1 MRFHRGY
8 QLLKQLNLKEMK
20 KKLGVYICACGG
32 NISDYVDI
40 EKVREAVKDEDCL
53 VLAKTTMFA
62 CGDTNQKD
70 MEQDIKEN
78 DLSGIV
84 VASCSPKLHLTTFRG
99 VSERAGLNKYN
110 YVHANIR
117 EQGSWAHSDNKV
129 GATEKAINLVKA
141 AIAKARLAESLEPII
156 IESKRSVAVI
166 GAGVAGMK
174 AAISLA
180 RMKDEVYLIE
190 REGKVGGHLS
200 ALEKISPEGTDGREL
215 LARLEKEIAAEPN
228 ITLLTNAEVTGTS
241 GNIGDFK
248 VDVTIKGSQGE
259 MVKQFVAGSI
269 LVATGFNSYTPA
281 EGEFGYSN
289 IKSVITLPEFKA
301 LISEGGKADADGTM
315 RLYYNNREV
324 QSIAYIYCVGS
335 RQVKGENKY
344 CSRYCCTAA
353 IQSSLDVREKFPNV
367 DNFHFTRGV
376 RTYGKQELIYKESN
390 DKGDVYIQF
399 PDKKPPVVSEENG
412 KVLVKAIDIL
422 SEKSESEVVADLLV
436 LVTGMVPDSDT
447 ALGNLLKLPK
457 GRDKFFNE
465 IHPKLRPVETV
476 IDGIT
481 IAGTCQGPKNVAE
494 SVNSALSAAAKSHS
508 FVSLG
513 ELELEPIVAYVDN
526 DTCNWCT
533 ACSDVCPFS
542 AVSMIDHNGKAV
554 AQINKSTCKGCGM
567 CLPVCPSDSIELIS
581 FTNKEMESMIDV
593 LAQ

>member
-1 MRFHRGY
+1 
-8 QLLKQLNLKEMK
+8 MK

-141 AIAKARLAESLEPII
+141 AIAKARLAESLEPIK

-301 LISEGGKADADGTM
+301 LVSEGGKADADGTM

-399 PDKKPPVVSEENG
+399 PDKKPPVVTEENG
-412 KVLVKAIDIL
+412 KVLVKAIDML
-422 SEKSESEVVADLLV
+422 SDKSESEVAADLLV

-513 ELELEPIVAYVDN
+513 ELELEPIVAYVDK

-533 ACSDVCPFS
+533 ACTDVCPFS
-542 AVSMIDHNGKAV
+542 AVSMIEHNGKSV
-554 AQINKSTCKGCGM
+554 AEINKSTCKGCGM

>member
-1 MRFHRGY
+1 
-8 QLLKQLNLKEMK
+8 MK

-200 ALEKISPEGTDGREL
+200 ALEKISPEG
-215 LARLEKEIAAEPN
+215 P
-228 ITLLTNAEVTGTS
+228 
-241 GNIGDFK
+241 
-248 VDVTIKGSQGE
+248 
-259 MVKQFVAGSI
+259 MAGSCWQDLRKRLQQSQTSPSLQMPRLPGQAEI
-269 LVATGFNSYTPA
+269 LAT
-281 EGEFGYSN
+281 
-289 IKSVITLPEFKA
+289 
-301 LISEGGKADADGTM
+301 
-315 RLYYNNREV
+315 
-324 QSIAYIYCVGS
+324 S
-335 RQVKGENKY
+335 RW
-344 CSRYCCTAA
+344 
-353 IQSSLDVREKFPNV
+353 
-367 DNFHFTRGV
+367 
-376 RTYGKQELIYKESN
+376 
-390 DKGDVYIQF
+390 
-399 PDKKPPVVSEENG
+399 
-412 KVLVKAIDIL
+412 
-422 SEKSESEVVADLLV
+422 
-436 LVTGMVPDSDT
+436 M
-447 ALGNLLKLPK
+447 
-457 GRDKFFNE
+457 
-465 IHPKLRPVETV
+465 
-476 IDGIT
+476 
-481 IAGTCQGPKNVAE
+481 
-494 SVNSALSAAAKSHS
+494 
-508 FVSLG
+508 
-513 ELELEPIVAYVDN
+513 
-526 DTCNWCT
+526 
-533 ACSDVCPFS
+533 
-542 AVSMIDHNGKAV
+542 
-554 AQINKSTCKGCGM
+554 
-567 CLPVCPSDSIELIS
+567 
-581 FTNKEMESMIDV
+581 
-593 LAQ
+593 

>member
-1 MRFHRGY
+1 
-8 QLLKQLNLKEMK
+8 MK

-190 REGKVGGHLS
+190 REARVGGHLS
-200 ALEKISPEGTDGREL
+200 ALERISPEGTDGREL

-228 ITLLTNAEVTGTS
+228 ITLLTNAEVTSTG

-281 EGEFGYSN
+281 EGEFGYGN
-289 IKSVITLPEFKA
+289 IKNVITLPDFKK
-301 LISEGGKADADGTM
+301 LISEGGKADTDGTM
-315 RLYYNNREV
+315 RLFYNNKEV

-353 IQSSLDVREKFPNV
+353 IQSSLDVREKFPHV

-399 PDKKPPVVSEENG
+399 PDKKPPVVTEENG

-422 SEKSESEVVADLLV
+422 SDKSESEVAADLLV

-526 DTCNWCT
+526 ETCNWCT

-542 AVSMIDHNGKAV
+542 AVSMIDHNGKSV
-554 AQINKSTCKGCGM
+554 AAINKSNCKGCGM

>member
-1 MRFHRGY
+1 
-8 QLLKQLNLKEMK
+8 MK

-190 REGKVGGHLS
+190 REARVGGHLS
-200 ALEKISPEGTDGREL
+200 ALERISPEGTDGREL

-228 ITLLTNAEVTGTS
+228 ITLLTNAKVTGTS

-248 VDVTIKGSQGE
+248 VDITIKGSQGE

-281 EGEFGYSN
+281 EGEFGYGN
-289 IKSVITLPEFKA
+289 IKNVITLPDFKK

-315 RLYYNNREV
+315 HLYYNNREV

-353 IQSSLDVREKFPNV
+353 IQSSLDVREKFPHV

-399 PDKKPPVVSEENG
+399 PDKKPPVVTEENG

-422 SEKSESEVVADLLV
+422 SDKSESEVVADLLV

-542 AVSMIDHNGKAV
+542 AVSMIDHNGKSV
-554 AQINKSTCKGCGM
+554 AAINKSNCKGCGM

>member
-1 MRFHRGY
+1 
-8 QLLKQLNLKEMK
+8 MK

-190 REGKVGGHLS
+190 REARVGGHLS
-200 ALEKISPEGTDGREL
+200 ALERISPEGTDGREL

-228 ITLLTNAEVTGTS
+228 ITLLTNAEVTSTG

-248 VDVTIKGSQGE
+248 VDVTIKGSKGE
-259 MVKQFVAGSI
+259 VVKQFVAGSI

-281 EGEFGYSN
+281 EGEFGYGN
-289 IKSVITLPEFKA
+289 IKNVITLPDFKK
-301 LISEGGKADADGTM
+301 LISEGGKADTDGTM
-315 RLYYNNREV
+315 RLFYNNKEV

-399 PDKKPPVVSEENG
+399 PDKKPPVVTEENG

-422 SEKSESEVVADLLV
+422 SDKSESEVAADLLV

-526 DTCNWCT
+526 ETCNWCT

-542 AVSMIDHNGKAV
+542 AVSMIDHNGKSV
-554 AQINKSTCKGCGM
+554 AAINKSNCKGCGM

>member
-1 MRFHRGY
+1 
-8 QLLKQLNLKEMK
+8 MK

-141 AIAKARLAESLEPII
+141 AIAKARLAESLEPIK

-180 RMKDEVYLIE
+180 KMKDEVYLIE
-190 REGKVGGHLS
+190 REARVGGHLS
-200 ALEKISPEGTDGREL
+200 ALERISPEGTDGREL
-215 LARLEKEIAAEPN
+215 LARLEKEVAAEPN

-281 EGEFGYSN
+281 EGEFGYGN

-301 LISEGGKADADGTM
+301 LISEGGKADANGTK

-324 QSIAYIYCVGS
+324 RSIAYIYCVGS
-335 RQVKGENKY
+335 RQVKGDNKY

-353 IQSSLDVREKFPNV
+353 IQSSLDVREKFPHV

-399 PDKKPPVVSEENG
+399 PDKKPPVVTEENG

-422 SEKSESEVVADLLV
+422 SEKSESEVAADLLV

-508 FVSLG
+508 FVSKG
-513 ELELEPIVAYVDN
+513 ELELEPIVAYVDK

-533 ACSDVCPFS
+533 ACTDVCPFS
-542 AVSMIDHNGKAV
+542 AVSMIEHNGKSV
-554 AQINKSTCKGCGM
+554 AEINKSTCKGCGM

-593 LAQ
+593 LEQ

>member
-1 MRFHRGY
+1 
-8 QLLKQLNLKEMK
+8 MK

-190 REGKVGGHLS
+190 REARVGGHLS
-200 ALEKISPEGTDGREL
+200 ALERISPEGTDGREL

-228 ITLLTNAEVTGTS
+228 ITLLTNAEVTSTG

-259 MVKQFVAGSI
+259 VVKQFVAGSI

-281 EGEFGYSN
+281 EGEFGYGN
-289 IKSVITLPEFKA
+289 IKNVITLPDFKK
-301 LISEGGKADADGTM
+301 LISEGGKADTDGTM
-315 RLYYNNREV
+315 RLFYNNKEV

-353 IQSSLDVREKFPNV
+353 IHSSLDVNEKFPNV
-367 DNFHFTRGV
+367 VNFHFTRGV

-399 PDKKPPVVSEENG
+399 PDKKPPVVTEENG
-412 KVLVKAIDIL
+412 EVLVKAIDML
-422 SEKSESEVVADLLV
+422 SDKNESEVAADLLV

-526 DTCNWCT
+526 ETCNWCT

-542 AVSMIDHNGKAV
+542 AVSMIDHNGKSV
-554 AQINKSTCKGCGM
+554 AAINKSNCKGCGM